1 MIGFNFL
8 LCVKSQGVGKQTH
21 EVKHMPG
28 SYMIVGSELLIVLLE
43 LGSDELHV
51 NLSVGFSEA
60 FVARDILKYIVRDIE
75 V

>member
-1 MIGFNFL
+1 MIL
-8 LCVKSQGVGKQTH
+8 
-21 EVKHMPG
+21 
-28 SYMIVGSELLIVLLE
+28 GSELLIVLLE
-43 LGSDELHV
+43 LGSDELLV